1 MSKAP
6 TKASVAVALEGSRYD
21 VGAVA
26 EFPPGTRRV
35 INVGNRAVG
44 VINAGGTLYAVLDVC
59 PHELVSICEH
69 GAVGGTPLPSKPGE
83 IEYGFEDRVLRCPW
97 HGYEFDLQTGSALFT
112 NFRGRLRTFRIEA
125 RAGRVVVDVKARGDI
140 AG

>member
-1 MSKAP
+1 MSKVP
-6 TKASVAVALEGSRYD
+6 TKASIAEALEGSRYD
-21 VGAVA
+21 VGAVD
-26 EFPPGTRRV
+26 EFPPGSRRV

-83 IEYGFEDRVLRCPW
+83 IEFGLEDRVLRCPW

-112 NFRGRLRTFRIEA
+112 HFRGRLRTFHVEVA
-125 RAGRVVVDVKARGDI
+125 GGRVIVDVKARGSV
-140 AG
+140 GG

>member
-1 MSKAP
+1 MSKASA
-6 TKASVAVALEGSRYD
+6 KAPSAVALEGSRYD
-21 VGAVA
+21 VGGVD
-26 EFPPGTRRV
+26 EFPPGSRRV

-83 IEYGFEDRVLRCPW
+83 IEFGLEDRVLRCPW

-112 NFRGRLRTFRIEA
+112 NFRGRLRTFQVEA
-125 RAGRVVVDVKARGDI
+125 EHGRVIVDVKARGRV
-140 AG
+140 GG